1 MYEGKKASEIE
12 RIGLDMKQTRLLMYS
27 HDTYGLGHL
36 RRCRTIAHSLVDY
49 FENLSILI
57 VSGSPIIGSFDFHP
71 RVDFVRIP
79 GAVKLDSGK
88 YASLNPAIGIDDQI
102 FMRASLL
109 KQAAEVYKPDIFLI
123 DKEPLG
129 LRGEAED
136 TLVMLKAKGTRLILG
151 LRDVMDDAQSLTEEW
166 DRKNVIPALENL
178 YDDIWIYGLEEMYNP
193 LKGVG
198 LSQSI
203 KNKMTYTGYLHRST
217 SSTLV
222 TQSSQNANDQEPY
235 ILVTTGG
242 GGDGVQLI
250 DWVLRAY
257 EHDPNIPSAARL
269 VLGPFMNINQQQI
282 FMDRVSRLDKVS
294 AITFDA
300 NIEPLLE
307 QAVGIVSMGGYNT
320 FCELLSFDNRGLI
333 VPRTVPRMEQYIR
346 ASRAEQLGLSKMIM
360 PEDDYDAARMVAALR
375 DLPYQSKPS
384 DVHIPGLLGGLSV
397 INTMMEKHL
406 SATKASPRP
415 LAVAS

>member
-1 MYEGKKASEIE
+1 M
-12 RIGLDMKQTRLLMYS
+12 RNTRLLMYS

-49 FENLSILI
+49 FDNLSILI

-79 GAVKLDSGK
+79 GAVKLDNGK
-88 YASLNPAIGIDDQI
+88 YASLNPSISIDDQI
-102 FMRASLL
+102 TMRASLL
-109 KQAAEVYKPDIFLI
+109 KQSAEVYKPDIFLV

-129 LRGEAED
+129 LRAEAKD

-151 LRDVMDDAQSLTEEW
+151 IRDVMDEPKKLAEEW
-166 DRKNVIPALENL
+166 DRKNVVPVLEDL
-178 YDDIWIYGLEEMYNP
+178 YDDIWVYGLEQMYNP

-198 LSQSI
+198 LSQTI
-203 KNKMTYTGYLHRST
+203 KDKMIYTGYLHRSAST
-217 SSTLV
+217 SMLSP
-222 TQSSQNANDQEPY
+222 TQNNSKKDEPY

-257 EHDPNIPSAARL
+257 EHDPDIPHPARL
-269 VLGPFMNINQQQI
+269 VLGPFMNINQQRT
-282 FMDRVSRLDKVS
+282 FMDRVNRLDKVT
-294 AITFDA
+294 AVTFDA
-300 NIEPLLE
+300 NIETLLE
-307 QAVGIVSMGGYNT
+307 GALGVVSMGGYNT

-333 VPRTVPRMEQYIR
+333 IPRTVPRMEQHIR
-346 ASRAEQLGLSKMIM
+346 ASRAQQLGLIKMLM
-360 PEDDYDAARMVAALR
+360 PEETYDAARMVEALR
-375 DLPYQSKPS
+375 ALPHQTKPS

-397 INTMMEKHL
+397 INTMMDRHL
-406 SATKASPRP
+406 NAPSTDQKP
-415 LAVAS
+415 LSIVS